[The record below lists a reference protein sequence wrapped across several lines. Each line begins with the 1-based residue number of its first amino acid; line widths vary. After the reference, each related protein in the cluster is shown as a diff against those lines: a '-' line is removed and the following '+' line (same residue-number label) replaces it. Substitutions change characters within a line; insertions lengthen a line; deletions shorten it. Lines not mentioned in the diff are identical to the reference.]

1 MSAKHSHSDCASRI
15 DINALSSSS
24 VSTQWTDMS
33 LQDHSYTDVDH
44 FSLSKEKLTQTNT
57 KSFDVKGVNCNTL
70 NVLMLY
76 DNITTDSKSLL
87 HTGLSLTA
95 FQTLVQVIE
104 QSAQPFKF
112 SIPVRDQVL
121 LTLLKVKLN
130 LVCDI
135 GCRFGISESH
145 ATNFF
150 NSWLPILAE
159 KTEGLGKLASQG
171 NTEGH
176 NAVKISRKVSED
188 N

>member
-70 NVLMLY
+70 HVLMLY

-95 FQTLVQVIE
+95 FQ
-104 QSAQPFKF
+104 PFKF
-112 SIPVRDQVL
+112 SIPLRDQVL

-159 KTEGLGKLASQG
+159 KTEGLGTLASQG